1 MAIEEAKGE
10 IILLGDFN
18 AYYLMWGGKYIASEE
33 QVERLLAET
42 DARGLVLAILKGE
55 PIWKR
60 GQ

>member
-18 AYYLMWGGKYIASEE
+18 AHHLIWGGKHIASEE
-33 QVERLLAET
+33 QAEHLLAET
-42 DARGLVLAILKGE
+42 DARGFVLAIPKRE

-60 GQ
+60 GE

>member
-18 AYYLMWGGKYIASEE
+18 AHYLIWGRKYIASEE

-42 DARGLVLAILKGE
+42 NARGLVLATLKGE
-55 PIWKR
+55 PI
-60 GQ
+60 